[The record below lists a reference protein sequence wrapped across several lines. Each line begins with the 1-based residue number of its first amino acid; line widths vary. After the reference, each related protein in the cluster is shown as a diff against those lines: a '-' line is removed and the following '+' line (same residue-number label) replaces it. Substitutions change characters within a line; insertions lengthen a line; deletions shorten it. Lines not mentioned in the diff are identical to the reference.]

1 MYVPAPFRVEDM
13 TCLSAII
20 EACSFA
26 TLVTAADEVPFATHV
41 PLLLEQRTDG
51 PVLLGHVARANPHW
65 RAFDGARQS
74 LAIFHGPHAYVS
86 PSWYANH
93 PSVPTWNYIAVHAYG
108 VPRVR
113 EDESWVAQLL
123 DRLVTKYESP
133 LPEPWSGD
141 LPDEFRRKMIR
152 AVVGFEIAVER
163 IEGKFKLGQN
173 KPVEDQERV
182 AEVLGAAED
191 PTSRALAAQSRAMMR
206 RRDRDDRGA

>member
-1 MYVPAPFRVEDM
+1 MYIPTPFRVEETVRLYQVM
-13 TCLSAII
+13 ET
-20 EACSFA
+20 CSFA
-26 TLVTAADEVPFATHV
+26 TLVTAAGEVPFATHV

-86 PSWYANH
+86 PSWYENH
-93 PSVPTWNYIAVHAYG
+93 PSVPTWNYIAVHVYG
-108 VPRVR
+108 TPRVR
-113 EDESWVAQLL
+113 DDEPWLAHLL
-123 DRLVTKYESP
+123 ERLVVKYESTM
-133 LPEPWSGD
+133 PEPWSGD

-173 KPVEDQERV
+173 KPIEDQERV
-182 AEVLGAAED
+182 VQVLESAED
-191 PTSRALAAQSRAMMR
+191 PTSRALAAQSVAIMR
-206 RRDRDDRGA
+206 RGDQD